1 MKEKLVG
8 QMDGEEFDSLLE
20 RFIET
25 QSGPDEPLPG
35 EVFFDLWA
43 DIEEGRAPIEINGVV
58 VEGRLVLLPPASA
71 SVPVTVSENEIVLGD
86 QVIKIR
92 LVSS

>member
-1 MKEKLVG
+1 MKEKLIG

-25 QSGPDEPLPG
+25 QSGPDEPLPS

-43 DIEEGRAPIEINGVV
+43 DIEEGRVPIEINGMV

-92 LVSS
+92 LVSP